1 MSKDTVPDLPIGVA
15 VMDWKAPPIPL
26 AAPLQGDYARVEP
39 LDVATHSDSLF
50 AAFAE
55 DGTEQGWT
63 YMGYGPFADKAQFDE
78 WLVGSCLGADPMFFS
93 ILEQSS
99 DTALGMAS
107 FMNINPAGGSI
118 EVGNIHFSPS
128 LRKTRVATDAMYVM
142 MRYAFEM
149 GYRRYEW
156 KCNAFNAA
164 SRAAALRFGFS
175 YEGVFRQHMVVKG
188 RNRDTAWYACV
199 DHEWPALRVAYE
211 TWLAPANFDA
221 DGDQRITL
229 ASLTAP
235 LLIATG

>member
-1 MSKDTVPDLPIGVA
+1 MPDLPIGVA

-63 YMGYGPFADKAQFDE
+63 YMGYGPFADKTQFDE

-93 ILEQSS
+93 ILERSS
-99 DTALGMAS
+99 GTALGMAS
-107 FMNINPAGGSI
+107 FMNINPAAGSI

-199 DHEWPALRVAYE
+199 DHEWPALRHAYE
-211 TWLAPANFDA
+211 TWLAPENFHS
-221 DGDQRITL
+221 DGHQRTTL

-235 LLIATG
+235 LLMATG

>member
-1 MSKDTVPDLPIGVA
+1 MSKDQLPDLPIGVA
-15 VMDWKAPPIPL
+15 VVDWKAPPIPL
-26 AAPLQGDYARVEP
+26 AAPLQGGYARVEP

-50 AAFAE
+50 AAFAQ
-55 DGTEQGWT
+55 DRVEQGWT
-63 YMGYGPFADKAQFDE
+63 YMGYGPFVDKTQFDE

-93 ILEQSS
+93 ILEQRSGA
-99 DTALGMAS
+99 ALGMAS

-128 LRKTRVATDAMYVM
+128 LRRTRVATDAMYVM

-211 TWLAPANFDA
+211 TWLEPENFDG
-221 DGDQRITL
+221 DGDQRTTL

>member
-1 MSKDTVPDLPIGVA
+1 MP
-15 VMDWKAPPIPL
+15 APPIPL

-55 DGTEQGWT
+55 DDTEQRWT

-78 WLVGSCLGADPMFFS
+78 WVVGSWLGADPMFFS

-118 EVGNIHFSPS
+118 EGGNIHFSPS

-156 KCNAFNAA
+156 KCNAFIAA

-199 DHEWPALRVAYE
+199 DHEWPALHVAYE
-211 TWLAPANFDA
+211 TWLAPANFDG

>member
-1 MSKDTVPDLPIGVA
+1 VSKDQLPDLPIGVA
-15 VMDWKAPPIPL
+15 VVDWKAPPIPL
-26 AAPLQGDYARVEP
+26 AAPLQGGYARVEP

-50 AAFAE
+50 AAFAQ
-55 DGTEQGWT
+55 DRVEQGWT
-63 YMGYGPFADKAQFDE
+63 YMGYGPFVDKTQFDE
-78 WLVGSCLGADPMFFS
+78 WLVGNCLGADPMFFS
-93 ILEQSS
+93 ILEQRSGA
-99 DTALGMAS
+99 ALGMAS

-128 LRKTRVATDAMYVM
+128 LRRTRVATDAMYVM

-199 DHEWPALRVAYE
+199 DHEWPGLRVAYE
-211 TWLAPANFDA
+211 TWLAPENFHS
-221 DGDQRITL
+221 DGNQRTTL

-235 LLIATG
+235 LLIAIG

>member
-1 MSKDTVPDLPIGVA
+1 MSKGGLPDLPIGVA
-15 VMDWKAPPIPL
+15 VVDWKAPPIPL
-26 AAPLQGDYARVEP
+26 AAPLQGGYARVEP

-50 AAFAE
+50 AAFAQ
-55 DGTEQGWT
+55 DRVEQGWT
-63 YMGYGPFADKAQFDE
+63 YMGYGPFVDKTQFDE

-93 ILEQSS
+93 ILEQGSG
-99 DTALGMAS
+99 TALGMAS

-128 LRKTRVATDAMYVM
+128 LRRTRVATDAMYVM

-175 YEGVFRQHMVVKG
+175 YEGVFRQATIYKQ
-188 RNRDTAWYACV
+188 RNRDTAWYAAI
-199 DHEWPALRVAYE
+199 DQEWPQLKGAF
-211 TWLAPANFDA
+211 THWLDPANFDEN
-221 DGDQRITL
+221 GQQRVSL
-229 ASLTAP
+229 SSLTAP
-235 LLIATG
+235 ILNTTE